1 MEEDDALDIDISPS
15 GAPNDVLELA
25 DLNSPPA
32 RWREYMMTAVADRL
46 RPWARVGEEMV
57 TLRTFSRSRRS
68 TSLR

>member
-1 MEEDDALDIDISPS
+1 MTF
-15 GAPNDVLELA
+15 
-25 DLNSPPA
+25 LNSLISIRSPA